1 MMSEMNVHKNL
12 YGIGISPLSIGNK
25 GYAQPEE
32 LMTDKNVGIFFI
44 NTQDNKIV
52 SAEYVARCK
61 QHLKAFC
68 QRCYDDCTLGLV
80 YKIFINDNHV
90 QSGIVGDDNLLT
102 NEVPVE
108 LGNKPAIAFRLGLD
122 VDIFS
127 RDDMHVLN
135 SEDLI
140 LNIQF
145 SLIKNGIAKNYFIEG
160 NLDEINT
167 KAYKIDMDAVT
178 VGDGTDYVFRI
189 NTLTFKT
196 NSNFDPLKHAIVLYD
211 VLLGLI

>member
-1 MMSEMNVHKNL
+1 
-12 YGIGISPLSIGNK
+12 
-25 GYAQPEE
+25 
-32 LMTDKNVGIFFI
+32 
-44 NTQDNKIV
+44 
-52 SAEYVARCK
+52 
-61 QHLKAFC
+61 
-68 QRCYDDCTLGLV
+68 LV

-135 SEDLI
+135 PEDLI

-178 VGDGTDYVFRI
+178 VGNGMNYVFRI

-196 NSNFDPLKHAIVLYD
+196 NSKFNPLKHAIVLYD